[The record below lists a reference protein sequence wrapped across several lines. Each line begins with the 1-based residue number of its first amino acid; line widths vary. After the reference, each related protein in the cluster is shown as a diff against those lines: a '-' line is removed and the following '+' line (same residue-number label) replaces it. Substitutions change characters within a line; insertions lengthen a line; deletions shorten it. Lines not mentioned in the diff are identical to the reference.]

1 MMVMKTLDSVQ
12 SAEVLLI
19 VDGRSL
25 LADLINEL
33 LIDQQLAVK
42 TVILDEKRPETLQH
56 AVDSQAG
63 FYKTILLLGQPSLWR
78 AKSQTTSLIGKF
90 LNDHESQLG
99 HLSFILSVSSALDL
113 IDQICE
119 SYDEQLRQQ
128 QLLLEL
134 ILRDFPESA
143 VFLAQDMM
151 FAGDTPTYPPLL
163 ILANLSQ
170 GKLLDFDASLN
181 LQDELSFFQLIKGYL
196 LKPHDRHRF
205 LISGRRI
212 NVGEVVVKIK
222 SLYQRYFQKE
232 LLVAPLSVSP
242 AQPAVWQQ
250 FSRVVNSKTNL
261 EELIDGL
268 VRQLPKLLGEGKIPA
283 AHTRTGVLVVPERKV
298 VVGGGKTHLTAA
310 SKPPKT
316 AVVNSY
322 QQLLRLL
329 SFTKKPPVAS
339 SLVSPPSTELLDG
352 ELEEIF
358 VSNRVEEKIDRRDK
372 NVKEVGKIVR
382 KSRKR
387 RVLFATGAFL
397 MTGALLLVAA
407 LGFYRLSTQQL
418 DQQLFILLKQST
430 RTEAPGEQDDFWKAT
445 VQRQLDLYEGV
456 LSEEELLAAMEKIH
470 AYDSL
475 TMLLL
480 QRQELAAQL
489 FLLYQDLFAGGVD
502 LNPRFS
508 ELSSVLEKRLQLER
522 ELNVF
527 FTSLNMDL
535 FSGQELE
542 VWGAAVEQ
550 NSAALRQLA
559 FDKQLLEAW
568 GEQLLEHKY
577 FNLLIVLQD
586 SQHLRGT
593 GGLLGE
599 MLLLS
604 FSDRGL
610 VDLRRFDVSD
620 LQRLSYGKQSPS
632 EDVVRLFG
640 ADTEQLLY
648 KNYDSDLPLFAQQ
661 LAPVVQETLGL
672 RADAMLF
679 VSGGGDD
686 GVHRALAS
694 VERLSQKE
702 FVELLSSLERG
713 LVEKE
718 FFLHSSHVK
727 LQQLFELGS
736 WSGKPIAHQCPS
748 DFAQENCL
756 IDFIVQVQNDLQPSQ
771 GELVL
776 QQEIKHGIGVGKEL
790 VRHRRQITISNQG
803 GGVTHRISLSFLLPH
818 NATIDRLELDGQRLS
833 VADGDW
839 ELLERER
846 GREVLLKISVGD
858 ENRQLLLSYA
868 VPNSFSSNFAYTFLE
883 QKQAGWQD
891 KKLTYDV
898 VFDEAL
904 RPQLIAPRARYENKI
919 IRFERDNRDHFVF
932 AVGF

>member
-1 MMVMKTLDSVQ
+1 MVMKTLDSVQ

-25 LADLINEL
+25 LGDLISEL
-33 LIDQQLAVK
+33 LISQQLAVK
-42 TVILDEKRPETLQH
+42 IVMLDEKHPENLQQ
-56 AVDSQAG
+56 AVDGQAG
-63 FYKTILLLGQPSLWR
+63 FYKTILLFGQPSLWR
-78 AKSQTTSLIGKF
+78 VKSQTTLLIGKF
-90 LNDHESQLG
+90 LNDYKPQLG
-99 HLSFILSVSSALDL
+99 HLNFILSVSSVLDL
-113 IDQICE
+113 IDQACE
-119 SYDEQLRQQ
+119 SYDEQLKQQ

-143 VFLAQDMM
+143 VFLAQDMV
-151 FAGDTPTYPPLL
+151 FSAHTPTHPLLL
-163 ILANLSQ
+163 ILTNLNQ
-170 GKLLDFDASLN
+170 GKLLDFNVNLN
-181 LQDELSFFQLIKGYL
+181 LQDELSFFQLIKEYL

-205 LISGRRI
+205 LISGKRI
-212 NVGEVVVKIK
+212 SVSEVVVKIK

-242 AQPAVWQQ
+242 TQPTVWQQ

-261 EELIDGL
+261 EGLIDGL
-268 VRQLPKLLGEGKIPA
+268 VRQLPKLLGEGKIPTA
-283 AHTRTGVLVVPERKV
+283 RVRMGVLVVPERKV
-298 VVGGGKTHLTAA
+298 VVGGGKTHPSTV

-316 AVVNSY
+316 AVASSY

-329 SFTKKPPVAS
+329 SFTKKPPVTNSPA
-339 SLVSPPSTELLDG
+339 SPPNTELLDG

-358 VSNRVEEKIDRRDK
+358 VSNRVEEKMDRRDK
-372 NVKEVGKIVR
+372 NIKEVGKIVH

-407 LGFYRLSTQQL
+407 LGFYRLSMRQL
-418 DQQLFILLKQST
+418 DQQLFSLLEQST
-430 RTEAPGEQDDFWKAT
+430 REEVSGEQDGFWRVIAQQQVDF
-445 VQRQLDLYEGV
+445 YERV
-456 LSEEELLAAMEKIH
+456 LSEEELLATMEKIH

-475 TMLLL
+475 AMLLL
-480 QRQELAAQL
+480 QRQELTTQL

-508 ELSSVLEKRLQLER
+508 ELGSVLEKRLQLER

-535 FSGQELE
+535 FSGRELE

-550 NSAALRQLA
+550 NSAVLRQLA
-559 FDKQLLEAW
+559 FYKQLLEVW

-586 SQHLRGT
+586 NQHLRGT

-604 FSDRGL
+604 FGDRGL

-640 ADTEQLLY
+640 ADAEQLLY

-679 VSGGGDD
+679 VNGGGDD
-686 GVHRALAS
+686 VVHRALAS

-702 FVELLSSLERG
+702 FTRLLSSLEQG

-736 WSGKPIAHQCPS
+736 WSGKPIVHQCPS

-756 IDFIVQVQNDLQPSQ
+756 VDFVVQVQNDLQSGQ

-776 QQEIKHGIGVGKEL
+776 KQEIKHGIGIGKEL
-790 VRHRRQITISNQG
+790 VRHRRQIAISNRSG
-803 GGVTHRISLSFLLPH
+803 GSAHQISLSFLLPH

-833 VADGDW
+833 AADGDW

-846 GREVLLKISVGD
+846 GREVLLKISVGG

-868 VPNSFSSNFAYTFLE
+868 VPNSFSSDFAYTFLE

-904 RPQLIAPRARYENKI
+904 RPQLIAPQARYENKI